1 MSDQQTL
8 VNISEDP
15 FFLNGFCD
23 LKCDYSFYYQL
34 SICRVHPNSGNTSL
48 HFTYEANSNGTK
60 QVLYNGIEYNVS
72 GIFIYSPS
80 LHYFDGNQVEAEI
93 QIVHQAVLG
102 NGSPLVVCIP
112 ITSSSGSIPNYKGTH
127 LVEDMITNAVNVI
140 NTTNRI
146 ENELNTEI
154 SSANRELT
162 NLKNND
168 MIKSG
173 SGIANVGNKIK
184 NSFENLGRRIA
195 RRPTQSNNTSS
206 IENQLSTLQDQ
217 LQRVENQ
224 VDHNLNQP
232 QVLNITNYTLEY
244 LVPGKTPF
252 FSYTNTNDNAYYIVY
267 GMNNAI
273 FVDSTVMQN
282 LQSVVSPYYTNPTYN
297 DTIVSPNITASIYPL
312 FLNQTGAVNLLT
324 TNLSDE
330 IYIDCQPTGSSTEQT
345 NVTTSTTSST
355 TLQKSSTLFFIYVVF
370 FLFVLFL
377 IYMIFSYIT
386 HPDKKNFS
394 IGSIKNPFT

>member
-15 FFLNGFCD
+15 LFLNGFCD

-146 ENELNTEI
+146 EN
-154 SSANRELT
+154 
-162 NLKNND
+162 NLRNVERNINVEESD
-168 MIKSG
+168 IKSNISQIEG
-173 SGIANVGNKIK
+173 ELPKIHK
-184 NSFENLGRRIA
+184 KRDDSQQNSLRDELSSLQQQILSIEKY
-195 RRPTQSNNTSS
+195 SNNL
-206 IENQLSTLQDQ
+206 EK
-217 LQRVENQ
+217 
-224 VDHNLNQP
+224 QP